1 MSDNDNLLRE
11 FLRNSPITSELTEEA
26 LKNLSHVDR
35 NFVANEYHEFMRD
48 VVFKAQFM
56 RENVRRSSYFMLFV
70 LWSEEVGTQ
79 LYNIIAEEAV
89 GNLQAWHNEH
99 ADTEDQNP
107 SITPFLHRIRLKKEA
122 QSE

>member
-1 MSDNDNLLRE
+1 MSDKDNLLRK
-11 FLRNSPITSELTEEA
+11 FLRNSPIASELTEED
-26 LKNLSHVDR
+26 LQNLSHVDQS
-35 NFVANEYHEFMRD
+35 FVANEYHEFMRD
-48 VVFKAQFM
+48 VVFKAQFI
-56 RENVRRSSYFMLFV
+56 RENVRRSSYFVLFV

-99 ADTEDQNP
+99 ANTEDQNP
-107 SITPFLHRIRLKKEA
+107 SITPFLYRTSLKKEA